1 MKQQEPIKIDVED
14 IETETAQADT
24 KSIPDELRDL
34 GQQFAETIQNAW
46 NSEERVKL
54 EDDIK
59 LGFKNFG
66 EELNTMFNKAKESDA
81 AQRIRD
87 EASRVEASD
96 AADKVRQTISQGIQW
111 LSEELAKLSEK
122 LDVQPP
128 AEKSPDDVSDTAS

>member
-87 EASRVEASD
+87 EASKVEASD